1 MLTRKRGASMTYC
14 LGILLPTGLV
24 LAADSRSNAG
34 VDQIAL
40 ARKMA
45 LITVPGDR
53 VIAILSAGNL
63 ATTQSVVSQLRHAA
77 GSGDAEWDVHAAR
90 NLFDVA
96 AMVGTKLREV
106 VDRDTRYVQSYGDPT
121 GSFLVGGQISGEE
134 PRLFQ
139 VYSAGNFIEA
149 SSRSR
154 FLQIGETKYGKPILD
169 RVLDH
174 QTSLDEA
181 AKLAMLSFDAT
192 IRSNLSVGP
201 PIDLLRYQIDSFSV
215 ANLQTVVDGDPY
227 WTSLKRGYAEGLSS
241 LVDTLPCPPS
251 ATEA

>member
-1 MLTRKRGASMTYC
+1 MTYC

-45 LITVPGDR
+45 LITEPRDR

-63 ATTQSVVSQLRHAA
+63 ATTQSVVSQLRQAA
-77 GSGDAEWDVHAAR
+77 RSGHAEWDVHAAKS
-90 NLFDVA
+90 LFDVA
-96 AMVGTKLREV
+96 AMVGTMLRDV
-106 VDRDTRYVQSYGDPT
+106 VEKDTRYVQPYGDPT
-121 GSFLVGGQISGEE
+121 GSFLVGGQIAGEE

-139 VYSAGNFIEA
+139 IYSAGNFIEA

-201 PIDLLRYQIDSFSV
+201 PIDLLRYQVDSFAV
-215 ANLQTVVDGDPY
+215 DNLVTVVDGDPY
-227 WTSLKRGYAEGLSS
+227 WMTLKRGYAEGLSS

-251 ATEA
+251 AAG

>member
-1 MLTRKRGASMTYC
+1 MTYC

-24 LAADSRSNAG
+24 LASDSRSNAG

-40 ARKMA
+40 ARKMS
-45 LITVPGDR
+45 LITMPGDR
-53 VIAILSAGNL
+53 MIAILSAGNL
-63 ATTQSVVSQLRHAA
+63 GTTQSVVSQLRQAV
-77 GSGDAEWDVHAAR
+77 GSGDIEWDMHAAR
-90 NLFDVA
+90 TLFDVA
-96 AMVGTKLREV
+96 SMVGSKLREV
-106 VDRDTRYVQSYGDPT
+106 TDRDTRYVQAYGDPT
-121 GSFLVGGQISGEE
+121 GSFLVGGQIAGEE

-139 VYSAGNFIEA
+139 IYSAGNFVEA

-192 IRSNLSVGP
+192 IRSNLSVGT
-201 PIDLLRYQIDSFSV
+201 PIDLLRYEIDSFSV
-215 ANLQTVVDGDPY
+215 DNLVTVVDGDPY
-227 WTSLKRGYAEGLSS
+227 WMSIKRAYADGLSA
-241 LVDTLPCPPS
+241 LVDALPPPPPAAPS
-251 ATEA
+251 S

>member
-1 MLTRKRGASMTYC
+1 MTYC

-40 ARKMA
+40 AQKMR
-45 LITVPGDR
+45 LFVEPGER
-53 VIAILSAGNL
+53 FLAVLSAGNL

-77 GSGDAEWDVHAAR
+77 RSGDPAWDIFTAR
-90 NLFDVA
+90 TLFDVV
-96 AMVGTKLREV
+96 AMVGAKLRQVIEN
-106 VDRDTRYVQSYGDPT
+106 DTRYVQPYGDPT
-121 GSFLVGGQISGEE
+121 GSFLVGGQIAGEE

-181 AKLAMLSFDAT
+181 AKLAMLSFDAS

-201 PIDLLRYQIDSFSV
+201 PIDLLRYRADSYAV
-215 ANLQTVVDGDPY
+215 DNLLTVVDGDPY
-227 WTSLKRGYAEGLSS
+227 WTALKSSYANGLSA
-241 LVDTLPCPPS
+241 LVDSLPCPP
-251 ATEA
+251 AGGANR